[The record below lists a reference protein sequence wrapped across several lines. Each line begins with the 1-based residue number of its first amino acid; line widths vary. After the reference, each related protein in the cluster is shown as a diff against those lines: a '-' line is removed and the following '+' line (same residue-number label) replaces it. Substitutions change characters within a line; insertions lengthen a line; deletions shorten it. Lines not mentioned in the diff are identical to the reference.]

1 MFYVQQLSVCV
12 RGEKGLIF
20 MTVKQIADE
29 FSLWQQIEVAAS
41 TILTQGSVPAL
52 LEKIATIPIHKSHAT
67 RRLGVYV
74 SMGREP
80 ICIRLQFAQEADNL
94 KQTFLHEVA
103 HACDHL
109 SRKAGLQPYRRA
121 HGASWQTW
129 AKELGISP
137 QCCGESPAVRQLHQQ
152 RLKLVAICQK
162 CGAEFHRVRCLNR
175 NRTYTHHQ
183 CGGKIE
189 PTNLHKT

>member
-1 MFYVQQLSVCV
+1 
-12 RGEKGLIF
+12 

-29 FSLWQQIEVAAS
+29 FSLWQQIETAVNG
-41 TILTQGSVPAL
+41 TLVEGSAPAL
-52 LEKIATIPIHKSHAT
+52 LEKIARIPIHKSRAT
-67 RRLGVYV
+67 RRLGAYV
-74 SMGREP
+74 SMGKEP

-109 SRKAGLQPYRRA
+109 SRQAGLQPYRRA
-121 HGASWQTW
+121 HGSSWQIW
-129 AKELGISP
+129 AKELGIST

-162 CGAEFHRVRCLNR
+162 CGAEFHRVRRLNR
-175 NRTYTHHQ
+175 HRNYTHNQ
-183 CGGKIE
+183 CGGKIQSV
-189 PTNLHKT
+189 